1 MTIDPSVVVTDSKV
15 TVAVKPDDGQSR
27 ETGSDG
33 ISTAFS

>member
-1 MTIDPSVVVTDSKV
+1 MTIDPAVVVTDS
-15 TVAVKPDDGQSR
+15 TVNIHVAPVDGQSR